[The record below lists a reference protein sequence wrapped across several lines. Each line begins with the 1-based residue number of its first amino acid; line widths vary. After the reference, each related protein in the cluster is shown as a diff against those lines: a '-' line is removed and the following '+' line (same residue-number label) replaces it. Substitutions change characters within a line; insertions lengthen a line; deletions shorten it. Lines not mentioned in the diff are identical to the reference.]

1 MSSRVVLCL
10 AASLVAALPAAPV
23 PAQEAG
29 RTTLV
34 LSETAAREVA
44 QDTLVALLAA
54 RAEASTPRAAQ
65 AEVNQA
71 MTAAIQKAEAVTG
84 VRAATAG
91 YRVYQ
96 EYDRDGE
103 PRGWIAEQDLRLTSR
118 EAAPLLELAGVLQED
133 GLLLNGLNYQLSA
146 EARRAIED
154 ELALEAIAAL
164 RRRAEQV
171 AASVDMAV
179 ETIATLRV
187 GADADEPPIRPMMRT
202 SMAEAAAAPPVA
214 LPDLETVSTRV
225 QAELILAPRSP

>member
-1 MSSRVVLCL
+1 MSSRIALCIGSSLL
-10 AASLVAALPAAPV
+10 AAWLTAPLQ
-23 PAQEAG
+23 AQEAG

-54 RAEASTPRAAQ
+54 RAEAGTPRAAQ

-118 EAAPLLELAGVLQED
+118 EAAPLLELAGLLQED
-133 GLLLNGLNYQLSA
+133 GLLLNGLNYQLSD

-164 RRRAEQV
+164 RRRAEEV
-171 AASVDMAV
+171 AASVAMAV

-187 GADADEPPIRPMMRT
+187 GAVADEPPIRPMMRT

-214 LPDLETVSTRV
+214 LPDVEIVSTRV
-225 QAELILAPRSP
+225 QAELILVPRTP

>member
-1 MSSRVVLCL
+1 MPSRSCCAWGRASL
-10 AASLVAALPAAPV
+10 AAALAAP
-23 PAQEAG
+23 ALGQEAA

-44 QDTLVALLAA
+44 QDTLVAVLVA

-65 AEVNQA
+65 ADVNRA
-71 MTAAIQKAEAVTG
+71 MTAAIEKAGAVAG
-84 VRAATAG
+84 VRAATGG

-96 EYDRDGE
+96 EHDRDGQ
-103 PRGWIAEQDLRLTSR
+103 PRGWIAEQDLSLTAR
-118 EAAPLLELAGVLQED
+118 EAAPLLELAGALQED
-133 GLLLNGLNYQLSA
+133 GLLLNGLVYQLSA

-171 AASVDMAV
+171 AASVAMQV

-187 GADADEPPIRPMMRT
+187 GEVADEPPIRPMMRA
-202 SMAEAAAAPPVA
+202 SIAEASAAPPVA
-214 LPDLETVSTRV
+214 LPDVETVSARV
-225 QAELILAPRSP
+225 QAELVLAPKSP